1 MRMMTLGRIAGLA
14 LAATALSTTAWAQY
28 ENCVNIVGNE
38 AISEGQSLDPAQ
50 SKGTD
55 DAIHVWPVYDPLIR
69 LSDELQPIPQLAT
82 SWEPNADGT
91 QWTFHLREG
100 VTFHDGSAFDAADVV
115 YTYRRLLDPA
125 TASPGAAE
133 LTFLTPEGIE
143 AVDAATVRFTT
154 ATPVAELPVAISTKF
169 AGIVSDGAT
178 TEQIIAAPNGT
189 GPFVATEVTQGAPI
203 AIYTRN
209 PDYWDAGSPKAEC
222 LRITA
227 NDQPVSLTTALLA
240 GDADFAPYIDATTA
254 VTLKDNPD
262 ITVHTSRAGI
272 VYTLSMMV
280 DRPPFDNLKLRQA
293 MKLVMDRQGLVD
305 ASVLGFGEP
314 ANDNPHPPSVAGAYR
329 TDVIAQDIEGA
340 KALLAE
346 AGYPDGIEVDI
357 YTADV
362 LPGLVNL
369 AEAYAQMAAEAGITV
384 KVNRVPTDSFW
395 TDTWMKQAFVTDAW
409 SLRPIGNALNLV
421 YRSGVPW
428 NETAWARPDFDALL
442 DQARVEVDDAKR
454 ADLYNQAQKMLT
466 EEGGVIAPV
475 FAHALAAMRSNC
487 SGYTAAPSQTPD
499 FRQISCTK

>member
-1 MRMMTLGRIAGLA
+1 MNTIRLARLAALA
-14 LAATALSTTAWAQY
+14 LATTALAPSARAQY
-28 ENCVNIVGNE
+28 ETCINVVGNE
-38 AISEGQSLDPAQ
+38 AISEGQTLDPAQ

-55 DAIHVWPVYDPLIR
+55 DAIHVWPVYEPMIR
-69 LSDELQPIPQLAT
+69 LSDELQPIAQLAT
-82 SWEPNADGT
+82 SWETNADGT

-100 VTFHDGSAFDAADVV
+100 VTFHDGSAFDAGDVV

-133 LTFLTPEGIE
+133 LSFLTPEGIE
-143 AVDAATVRFTT
+143 AVDPLTVRFTT

-169 AGIVSDGAT
+169 AAIVPEGAT
-178 TEQIIAAPNGT
+178 TEQIEAKPNGT
-189 GPFVATEVTQGAPI
+189 GPFVATDVTRGAPV
-203 AIYTRN
+203 AIYTKN
-209 PDYWDAGSPKAEC
+209 PNYWGPGLPKADC

-240 GDADFAPYIDATTA
+240 GEADFAPYIDATTA

-262 ITVHTSRAGI
+262 VTIHTSRAGI

-280 DRPPFDNLKLRQA
+280 NRPPFDNLKLRQA
-293 MKLVMDRQGLVD
+293 MKLAQDRQALVN
-305 ASVLGFGEP
+305 ASVLGYGEP

-329 TDVIAQDIEGA
+329 TDVIAQDIERA

-346 AGYPDGIEVDI
+346 AGYPDGIDIDI

-362 LPGLVNL
+362 LPGLVNM
-369 AEAYAQMAAEAGITV
+369 AEAYAQMAAEAGIRV

-428 NETAWARPDFDALL
+428 NETQWAPPDFDALL

-454 ADLYNQAQKMLT
+454 AELYNRAQAMLT
-466 EEGGVIAPV
+466 EEGGVMAPV
-475 FAHALAAMRSNC
+475 FAHALAAMRSVC
-487 SGYTAAPSQTPD
+487 TGYVAAPGTTPD
-499 FRQISCTK
+499 FRQLTCAE